1 MDEAK
6 ELEIRRALQAAVQS
20 GDAKAELA
28 ARRELAALQPAQAA
42 QPMQQQPQQPEQ
54 VPQQAPMQETP
65 GAGSAAQVDQL
76 RGQWQDADIMGGLSA
91 MLEQSPLVQ
100 AYKALQSGQSINPQ
114 AVNPAVSAVETGATL
129 ASGAL
134 GAAAGGL
141 AGIGQGVA
149 NIAGVGDGTSA
160 ADRVE
165 QVQSALTYEPRT
177 TGGQAS
183 LEQLAPVGS
192 AIEFATD
199 VPATAAAA
207 GAEALGADE
216 QAQAAIYGGVKAI
229 PEALGAA
236 LGSRAAV
243 RQAGGPEAAS
253 EAVRRAP
260 AAAAEA
266 IPQRPSRREAAKLLQ
281 QEQFDAPTAKFELS
295 PTSQPGAARPR
306 VQLVPEYAEA
316 VRQGFDEGVVAA
328 MKEGSPRDVAM
339 MKDMVNI
346 RQRQKQN
353 ALYNKRATDVAGDAL
368 ASRVNFVIARNK
380 QAGAELDN
388 VAKGLR
394 GQQVDVSPAVDQF
407 LADLD
412 NMGIR
417 LDGNLRPIF
426 DGSDIEGLTGVQNVV
441 SNIVKRMKSGRA
453 PDAYDAHRLK
463 RFIDEQ
469 VSYGKTQEGMSGQ
482 VERVLK
488 NLRRNIDSKLDE
500 SFPEYDAV
508 NTQYA
513 ETITALDA
521 IQDAMGAKVDFDS
534 ARADKS
540 MGTRLRALWSNQ
552 QGRVGMEDA
561 IDLLDDTAARY
572 GGEFDTNVR
581 LLSRFAQELDRVFGA
596 EAQTSLKGQVNQAVD
611 IPRTLTELGVGAV
624 QKGYDKVRG
633 INEANQF
640 KAINSALDRRSA
652 AQ

>member
-6 ELEIRRALQAAVQS
+6 ELEIRRALQSAVQS

-65 GAGSAAQVDQL
+65 GSGSAAQVDQL
-76 RGQWQDADIMGGLSA
+76 RGQWQDADIMGGIAS
-91 MLEQSPLVQ
+91 MLEKSPLVQ
-100 AYKALQSGQSINPQ
+100 MYKAVQSGQDIKAGEYSPF
-114 AVNPAVSAVETGATL
+114 TGAAESAL
-129 ASGAL
+129 ALGSGAA
-134 GAAAGGL
+134 GAVAGGL

-149 NIAGVGDGTSA
+149 NMAGVGDGTSA
-160 ADRVE
+160 AERVE
-165 QVQSALTYEPRT
+165 QVQGALTYQPRT
-177 TGGQAS
+177 PAGQAAV
-183 LEQLAPVGS
+183 EQLAPVGS

-199 VPATAAAA
+199 APATAAAA
-207 GAEALGADE
+207 GAEALGAGE

-229 PEALGAA
+229 PEALGAGF
-236 LGSRAAV
+236 GSKAAV
-243 RQAGGPEAAS
+243 KRLGGEEAVS
-253 EAVRRAP
+253 EAVKRAP
-260 AAAAEA
+260 TAAVEA
-266 IPQRPSRREAAKLLQ
+266 IPQRPSRQEAARLLQ

-339 MKDMVNI
+339 MKDMVQI

-407 LADLD
+407 IADLD

-633 INEANQF
+633 INESNQF